1 MSQHGRYT
9 AFVEAC
15 YSSVTHEEA
24 WLRELAAAARAAFDA
39 EWAEGFSFRLA
50 HGTVELL
57 EVSDPSFVAAWLGG
71 HERRLPPSLLPA
83 YADFDVGSLPAM
95 MNRAEIETA
104 LRDRPL
110 PRPWVERLD
119 TMVAVQGR
127 SSASS
132 GVMACWLAKRPLAP
146 AQKGYLR
153 KLAAHLRAGAR
164 LRTHRPAIEAVLDQA
179 GRVHHAEEPAKDR
192 RSLKVLSRGARTIER
207 ARTVRTVETVQTW
220 HALWDG
226 RWTLVDSFDRDG
238 KRWLVARA
246 NNSTS
251 ASTASLQPRERDV
264 VLGAAAGR
272 SLKLMA
278 YELGLP
284 LGTVASTLSRGM
296 RKLRVRTRAEL
307 ARLLSPLA
315 PEAK

>member
-1 MSQHGRYT
+1 MRQRGRYT

-15 YSSVTHEEA
+15 YSPVDVEEA
-24 WLRELAAAARAAFDA
+24 WIRELAAAARTAFDV
-39 EWAEGFSFRLA
+39 EWAQGFSFRLDK
-50 HGTVELL
+50 GTVELL
-57 EVSDPSFVAAWLGG
+57 EVSDPSFVSAWLGG
-71 HERRLPPSLLPA
+71 SERCLPPSLLPA
-83 YADFDVGSLPAM
+83 YAEFDVGILPAVM
-95 MNRAEIETA
+95 DRVELEVA

-110 PRPWVERLD
+110 PARCSAHLD
-119 TMVAVQGR
+119 KMVAIQGR
-127 SSASS
+127 SSPTS
-132 GVMACWLAKRPLAP
+132 GVMAFWVPPRVPGP
-146 AQKGYLR
+146 AQRGHLR

-164 LRTHRPAIEAVLDQA
+164 VRSHRPAIEAVLDHA
-179 GRVHHAEEPAKDR
+179 GRVHHAAESVKDR
-192 RSLKVLSRGARTIER
+192 RARELLSRGAKAIER
-207 ARTVRTVETVQTW
+207 ARKVRTVEALETW

-238 KRWLVARA
+238 KRWLVAKA

-251 ASTASLQPRERDV
+251 SSTAALQPRERDV

-284 LGTVASTLSRGM
+284 IGTVASTLERAM

-307 ARLLSPLA
+307 AALVAPLA
-315 PEAK
+315 REAQ